1 MSAAARWSVVVL
13 VLAVAGVVALW
24 PRGED
29 PASPVIPQPQ
39 RDTSQRADL
48 GVARNKAAL
57 RPCDQFS
64 GNSASPAS
72 ANAASP
78 SPASPSAGPTSTS
91 AGPEALR
98 GATAVCL
105 GDGERVDAATALSGR
120 VLVNFWASWCAPC
133 REELRVLDDYSQ
145 RPGAIPVLGV
155 QVKSGE
161 ADGLDLLSR
170 IGVHLPSLVDDSEA
184 LLRAFKVPP
193 TLPASFLVGADGSIT
208 PVTDPLVFTSVDQ
221 VREVVG

>member
-1 MSAAARWSVVVL
+1 MSGAARWSVVVL

-24 PRGED
+24 PRGGD
-29 PASPVIPQPQ
+29 PANPVIPQPQ

-64 GNSASPAS
+64 GNPA
-72 ANAASP
+72 
-78 SPASPSAGPTSTS
+78 SPASPSASPGPAGTS

-98 GATAVCL
+98 GVTAVCL

-184 LLRAFKVPP
+184 LLKTFKVPP
-193 TLPASFLVGADGSIT
+193 ALPASFLVGADGSIT

>member
-1 MSAAARWSVVVL
+1 ML

-29 PASPVIPQPQ
+29 AASPVIPQPQ

-57 RPCDQFS
+57 RPCDQFA
-64 GNSASPAS
+64 GPGGGTSAS
-72 ANAASP
+72 AA
-78 SPASPSAGPTSTS
+78 PTSTS

-105 GDGERVDAATALSGR
+105 GDGERVDAAAALSGR

-170 IGVHLPSLVDDSEA
+170 IGVHLPSLVDESDA
-184 LLRAFKVPP
+184 LLKAFKVPP
-193 TLPASFLVGADGSIT
+193 TLPASFLVGADGSIA
-208 PVTDPLVFTSVDQ
+208 PVTDPLVFSSVDQ